1 MVVKQWPLL
10 CQKVIQLKHPIKS
23 DLEIHVDILASTGR
37 IEGLSLLLK
46 IMMTISAST
55 TSCERGF
62 LSMNIENTCL
72 QMRLMNETL
81 DNILR
86 ININRIDFK
95 DFNGKPHVQS
105 WLDTKGTCHTRG
117 HSKP

>member
-10 CQKVIQLKHPIKS
+10 CQKVIQLKYPIKS

-55 TSCERGF
+55 TSCEREF
-62 LSMNIENTCL
+62 LSMNIEKTCL

-105 WLDTKGTCHTRG
+105 WLDTKGTCHIRG

>member
-1 MVVKQWPLL
+1 
-10 CQKVIQLKHPIKS
+10 
-23 DLEIHVDILASTGR
+23 
-37 IEGLSLLLK
+37 
-46 IMMTISAST
+46 
-55 TSCERGF
+55 
-62 LSMNIENTCL
+62 MNIEKTCL

-105 WLDTKGTCHTRG
+105 WLDTKGTCHIRG